1 MRPKPVQTNP
11 EEEGT
16 TDFLLEHKRALVT
29 VSSTSAKKGLQHEA
43 LPLTKVGI
51 FQNINENIIFYNYV
65 QHSCVSWTAYV
76 VLTFLEYK

>member
-1 MRPKPVQTNP
+1 MRQKPVQTNP

-16 TDFLLEHKRALVT
+16 TDKRALVT
-29 VSSTSAKKGLQHEA
+29 VTSTSAKKGLQHEA

-51 FQNINENIIFYNYV
+51 FQNINENKIFYNYV
-65 QHSCVSWTAYV
+65 QHSFVSWTVYV

>member
-29 VSSTSAKKGLQHEA
+29 VTSTSAKKGLQHEA

-51 FQNINENIIFYNYV
+51 FQKTNENIVFLQLCTTQFCFLDGIR
-65 QHSCVSWTAYV
+65 HSYFSIV
-76 VLTFLEYK
+76 